1 MPRPLNA
8 QSFRDQAADC
18 RKRAA
23 AARLRDAREQWT
35 RIAEAYEQLADRV
48 DDASGSISQK

>member
-48 DDASGSISQK
+48 DDASGSISPK